1 MVERLLLSLA
11 ITLLGVALLAALR
24 RLHRRLVSDQP
35 AATVAS
41 HRQPAILYFRSDH
54 CGPCLAQSHHLRQLQ
69 RDLDGRLAI
78 REIDAERERD
88 LAARYGIVTLPTTL
102 VIDGHGQVKH
112 INYGLAASATL
123 AHQLENV
130 L

>member
-1 MVERLLLSLA
+1 
-11 ITLLGVALLAALR
+11 LGVAFLAALR
-24 RLHRRLVSDQP
+24 RLHRRR
-35 AATVAS
+35 AS
-41 HRQPAILYFRSDH
+41 HQSATTAAVHSRPAILYFRSDH

-102 VIDGHGQVKH
+102 VIDGRGQVKH

-123 AHQLENV
+123 AHQLESV